1 MLKSM
6 TGFGKATVE
15 LENKKVSIEIKSLNS
30 KQLDIYTRIPNIYKE
45 KDLLLRN
52 ILKTKLERG
61 KVELS
66 LHIETVGSN
75 KETKINLPIV
85 KEYYSQLY
93 NLSKELDLDI
103 QSENI
108 LQTIIKMPDSMKVE
122 QQELDEAEWDKILE
136 AVMSAVEDLLGF
148 RDQEGQVLEN
158 DILSHIK
165 NIDDLHNQV
174 SQYEER
180 RIQTVRNRISDNLK
194 DLVEKQHIDS
204 NRFEQEIIYYLERL
218 DITEEHIRLTNHC
231 KYFMEVANTEKPIG
245 KKLAFV
251 SQEIGREINTI
262 GSKANDIDIQKLVI
276 GMKDELE
283 KVKEQLLNVL

>member
-6 TGFGKATVE
+6 TGFGKATIE
-15 LENKKVSIEIKSLNS
+15 LENKKVSVEIKSLNS
-30 KQLDIYTRIPNIYKE
+30 KQLDIYTRIPNVYKE
-45 KDLLLRN
+45 KDLLIRN
-52 ILKTKLERG
+52 IIKSKLERG

-66 LHIETVGSN
+66 IHIETVGTN
-75 KETKINLPIV
+75 KETKLNIPIV
-85 KEYYSQLY
+85 KEYFAQLSS
-93 NLSKELDLDI
+93 LSKELGIDI
-103 QSENI
+103 HSENI

-122 QQELDEAEWDKILE
+122 QQELDDNEWTEILDG
-136 AVMSAVEDLLGF
+136 VLLAIDELLDF
-148 RDQEGQVLEN
+148 RNQEGQVLED

-165 NIDDLHNQV
+165 NIDKLHSEV
-174 SQYEER
+174 DQYEER

-194 DLVEKQHIDS
+194 DLVEKQHIDN

-231 KYFMEVANTEKPIG
+231 KYFIEIANTENPIG

-262 GSKANDIDIQKLVI
+262 GSKANDTDIQKLVI